1 MLQQIFRDQRPLI
14 YLFIY
19 LSIYLLFLYLR
30 ICTSSTGAKTIENK
44 SSRFAEFYALFR
56 LISVNVAKYI
66 LSFRSIC
73 PGGTK
78 FEIFC
83 DHTAYLHFIF

>member
-1 MLQQIFRDQRPLI
+1 MGRNFTYSGVIGLCYSNYLEIKGLYVALQSFTPL
-14 YLFIY
+14 L
-19 LSIYLLFLYLR
+19 
-30 ICTSSTGAKTIENK
+30 
-44 SSRFAEFYALFR
+44 R

-66 LSFRSIC
+66 LSFPSNG